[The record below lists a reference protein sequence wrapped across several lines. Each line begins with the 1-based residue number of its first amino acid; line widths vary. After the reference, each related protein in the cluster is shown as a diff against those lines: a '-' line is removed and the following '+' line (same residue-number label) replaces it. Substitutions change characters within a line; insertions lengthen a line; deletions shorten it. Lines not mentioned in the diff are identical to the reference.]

1 MNLSVRIILSLLI
14 VLVALALGFFI
25 RAALAKRFT
34 KAGLGYQLARA
45 AGVSIILLL
54 LLLAAVLSLVIVT
67 GDVALFA
74 LLLGTLST
82 QPTVFQRVVSL
93 LWGLALTGTI
103 CVLGLMIAE
112 YFKTVLSRNLEE
124 QQVEA
129 NLRTLAVRASYAFV
143 LVLVLLAVLMIW
155 DVQIALPITIIVGVL
170 TFALRDLIRDQIAGV
185 YILAERQF
193 QIGDQVTI
201 SSFEGTVTHIDMR
214 ATSLRLVTG
223 EAMVVPNGRFLDE
236 SVRNNTRYKDRRAT
250 IIAIFAL
257 ADYDEHT
264 TPLQLV
270 QAIKNTTIVSQ
281 EGEPMIIMNAVKGRV
296 EGFHAEEG
304 GYSNKTVT
312 LAVRFW
318 VESRNRAAVTS
329 VMEAL
334 KYAFPHTDFVVQE
347 FAASV

>member
-1 MNLSVRIILSLLI
+1 MNLPVRIILSLLI

-67 GDVALFA
+67 EDVALFA

-82 QPTVFQRVVSL
+82 QPTVFQRVVNL

-103 CVLGLMIAE
+103 CIVGLMIAE

-143 LVLVLLAVLMIW
+143 LVLVFLAVLMIW

-223 EAMVVPNGRFLDE
+223 EAMVVPNSRFLDE
-236 SVRNNTRYKDRRAT
+236 SVRNNTRYKVA
-250 IIAIFAL
+250 
-257 ADYDEHT
+257 
-264 TPLQLV
+264 
-270 QAIKNTTIVSQ
+270 N
-281 EGEPMIIMNAVKGRV
+281 NAVIID
-296 EGFHAEEG
+296 
-304 GYSNKTVT
+304 N
-312 LAVRFW
+312 
-318 VESRNRAAVTS
+318 
-329 VMEAL
+329 
-334 KYAFPHTDFVVQE
+334 
-347 FAASV
+347 